1 MSNPDETASRP
12 AAHAAFPTTINRRSA
27 LAKLGMGLAAST
39 SLAAT
44 AIAAPDT
51 GVSPELLRLVEA
63 HRVAFASE
71 KEAERKCEEAEAA
84 HIAVRPAT
92 QIPLHN
98 PLSNAGGRGNR
109 VFEMSL
115 GLDECRAQFIKG
127 FDVRNQ
133 IFGLAEDYASPKRLK
148 KFNALLK
155 GMKDDGLETIEAAF
169 AKDAEAR
176 QSSGLTTAEADRG
189 RASAAENDAM
199 LALCSYRCRTVAE
212 TRVRG
217 AYMASDHL
225 GVDALTC
232 EHMEAL
238 LQSACAEA

>member
-1 MSNPDETASRP
+1 MPNTVP
-12 AAHAAFPTTINRRSA
+12 AADEGLPTTMNRRSA
-27 LAKLGMGLAAST
+27 LAKLGMGLAASA

-44 AIAAPDT
+44 AIAAPA
-51 GVSPELLRLVEA
+51 GVSPELLRLIEA

-71 KEAERKCEEAEAA
+71 EGAERGAKKRSRLTPPCGQPRKSRC
-84 HIAVRPAT
+84 ITRLVK
-92 QIPLHN
+92 
-98 PLSNAGGRGNR
+98 AGGRADKF
-109 VFEMSL
+109 FEMSL

-127 FDVRNQ
+127 FDFRNR

-155 GMKDDGLETIEAAF
+155 GMKDDGLATIEAAF

-176 QSSGLTTAEADRG
+176 QSSGLNGAEAKCS

-199 LALCSYRCRTVAE
+199 LALCSYRCGTVAE

-225 GVDALTC
+225 GADALTS
-232 EHMEAL
+232 EHMGAL
-238 LQSACAEA
+238 LQSSCVEA